1 MISTNKALFLDR
13 DGVVI
18 EYIPYLNRPEQ
29 VKVPVGAGEA
39 LRQWQTAGYH
49 LIVITN
55 QSGVGR
61 GYYTLEEVEAVHQR
75 VCEAYDEYG
84 VTFDDIFLCPHH
96 PEEGCDCRKP

>member
-1 MISTNKALFLDR
+1 MMLTNKALFLDR

-61 GYYTLEEVEAVHQR
+61 GYYSLAEVEAVHQK
-75 VCEAYDEYG
+75 V
-84 VTFDDIFLCPHH
+84 
-96 PEEGCDCRKP
+96 